1 MITSPRHEGVAFVDD
16 YIDLTGAIWKGCS
29 FDGCILELH
38 AGSRPTTIENC
49 TLVQCKLVGAGWP
62 RDLRL
67 KDD

>member
-1 MITSPRHEGVAFVDD
+1 MLKSPRHEGVAFVDD
-16 YIDLTGAIWKGCS
+16 CIDLTGAIWKGCS

-67 KDD
+67 RDD